1 MKEQREKEE
10 RERLRLR
17 SKLDAFAEI
26 EKNEYTY
33 DHNGKI
39 IMVKKPNLQRLPGS

>member
-10 RERLRLR
+10 RERLRMKN
-17 SKLDAFAEI
+17 KLDAFAEI
-26 EKNEYTY
+26 EKSEYTY

-39 IMVKKPNLQRLPGS
+39 IIVKKPNLQRLPAS